1 VAKIEY
7 VGGIEIQAR
16 NVGET
21 ARWYADF
28 GLVTNF
34 EYDGGQYGILET
46 AVGPLAF
53 GITPRNQDT
62 EGQAAGT
69 ISLTF
74 RVSDYAEFVSALR
87 EKGQDPLEEI
97 EDEQGRFAVYRDPEG
112 HKVLAW
118 SP

>member
-1 VAKIEY
+1 MAKIEY

-21 ARWYADF
+21 AGWYANF
-28 GLVTNF
+28 GLVLNF
-34 EYDGGQYGILET
+34 EYEGGQYGVLET
-46 AVGPLAF
+46 ASGPLHI
-53 GITPRNQDT
+53 GITPRSQDT

-74 RVSDYAEFVSALR
+74 RVSDFGEFVAELS
-87 EKGQDPLEEI
+87 EKGLDPVEEI
-97 EDEQGRFAVYRDPEG
+97 EDTEGRFAVYRDPEG